1 MLPVAVARS
10 SSDGNAIRC
19 VLPDMWITSCFH
31 ISEQMARIKDYAYCF
46 VQFARRRHR
55 RRGLSSPSASCF
67 TRPTCNFI
75 SQRDEQMT
83 RKLRFSRPSLKKNV
97 PDIFTARRY
106 ASAVYAVVVCPSV
119 CSSVTR
125 RYCTKTAKHKL
136 TRTTPYDSAE
146 TLGF

>member
-31 ISEQMARIKDYAYCF
+31 ISEQMARIKDDAYCF

-55 RRGLSSPSASCF
+55 RRGLPSPSASCL

-83 RKLRFSRPSLKKNV
+83 RKLRFSRPSFKKMSLTFLPRDAMLARYMLLSCVRVSVRPSHAGIV
-97 PDIFTARRY
+97 PKRLNISLREQRHTIAQR
-106 ASAVYAVVVCPSV
+106 P
-119 CSSVTR
+119 
-125 RYCTKTAKHKL
+125 
-136 TRTTPYDSAE
+136 
-146 TLGF
+146 